1 MESGGVMNRAQ
12 VIELLR
18 KRQGKQSLR
27 EFAAALGLSAGY
39 LSDIYCGNRAPG
51 PSILAIL
58 GIEKTTT
65 VEYERAKGNKP

>member
-1 MESGGVMNRAQ
+1 MNRAQ
-12 VIELLR
+12 VVELLR
-18 KRQGKQSLR
+18 RMQAGRSLR
-27 EFAAALGLSAGY
+27 EFAENIGVSAGY

-65 VEYERAKGNKP
+65 VEYERAKRRKP